1 VSEQKDASTIPVSR
15 LDPNF
20 KYEVAGL
27 AGGERIKSCFQ
38 CGTCTASCPV
48 RATDENYNPRKII
61 RMVLLGMRD
70 EVLGNEPIWLCTY
83 CYTCQER
90 CPQDVGITDLM
101 FALKN
106 LAAREGHMHPS
117 YAPQIDVLANFGR
130 MYEVSTLTTRRG
142 QRWVSRRSRTRRNS
156 LNPSLWQTI
165 SRRRQESEI
174 CTLSRL
180 HHTGTRPSLRTFSKK
195 SS

>member
-1 VSEQKDASTIPVSR
+1 MLFSNKDDNYFFVERGDFVSEQKDASTIPVSR
-15 LDPNF
+15 LNPNF

-48 RATDENYNPRKII
+48 RATDESYNPRKII

-70 EVLGNEPIWLCTY
+70 EVLGSEPIWLCTY

-117 YAPQIDVLANFGR
+117 YTPQIDVLANFGR
-130 MYEVSTLTTRRG
+130 MYEVSDFD
-142 QRWVSRRSRTRRNS
+142 N
-156 LNPSLWQTI
+156 
-165 SRRRQESEI
+165 
-174 CTLSRL
+174 
-180 HHTGTRPSLRTFSKK
+180 KK
-195 SS
+195 RAKMGLPALENKKEFIEAVLVANDLKKEAK